1 MATILVI
8 ILRVSRPNF
17 VHFRTVNAQKP
28 SPKGEAAAW
37 SAYSWIRACRC
48 CIVSVPVQVKGIMC
62 DADDMSHWLTSYRD
76 QLKASALLSA
86 LPDVMHQQLAQFMVR
101 SLFYF

>member
-8 ILRVSRPNF
+8 FLTVSSPNF

-37 SAYSWIRACRC
+37 SAYSWIRACSTSPVLQSSHLTQVCSNTAMSSTANRKQPA
-48 CIVSVPVQVKGIMC
+48 VLRMYESV
-62 DADDMSHWLTSYRD
+62 
-76 QLKASALLSA
+76 
-86 LPDVMHQQLAQFMVR
+86 
-101 SLFYF
+101 

>member
-8 ILRVSRPNF
+8 ILRVNRANF

-37 SAYSWIRACRC
+37 SAYSWIRAC
-48 CIVSVPVQVKGIMC
+48 
-62 DADDMSHWLTSYRD
+62 T
-76 QLKASALLSA
+76 
-86 LPDVMHQQLAQFMVR
+86 
-101 SLFYF
+101 

>member
-8 ILRVSRPNF
+8 ILRVNRPNF

-37 SAYSWIRACRC
+37 SAYSWIRACR
-48 CIVSVPVQVKGIMC
+48 SQ
-62 DADDMSHWLTSYRD
+62 SQRNYNR
-76 QLKASALLSA
+76 
-86 LPDVMHQQLAQFMVR
+86 
-101 SLFYF
+101 

>member
-8 ILRVSRPNF
+8 ILRVNRPYF

-37 SAYSWIRACRC
+37 SAYSWIRAWSR
-48 CIVSVPVQVKGIMC
+48 G
-62 DADDMSHWLTSYRD
+62 
-76 QLKASALLSA
+76 
-86 LPDVMHQQLAQFMVR
+86 
-101 SLFYF
+101 

>member
-8 ILRVSRPNF
+8 LLRVNWPNF

-37 SAYSWIRACRC
+37 SAYSWIRAWRC
-48 CIVSVPVQVKGIMC
+48 GQKFSSFGHVTENGRVDISWF
-62 DADDMSHWLTSYRD
+62 SEF
-76 QLKASALLSA
+76 ASIIHTN
-86 LPDVMHQQLAQFMVR
+86 MRQ
-101 SLFYF
+101 

>member
-37 SAYSWIRACRC
+37 SAYSWIRDCMEAYFTRILCLFKRYP
-48 CIVSVPVQVKGIMC
+48 SAGVQPN
-62 DADDMSHWLTSYRD
+62 LP
-76 QLKASALLSA
+76 LL
-86 LPDVMHQQLAQFMVR
+86 R
-101 SLFYF
+101 K